1 MELELSQTP
10 GFRINC
16 AVDDI
21 SDQPNPTHCPKSN
34 QHFLDISGNVEES
47 LILQDIFRV
56 VSRFPRYISCYI
68 YRGKSITFGT
78 VYTVQAEFFLCST
91 CRPKMERVGGRAGFG
106 GRMDGGGGGKGVGGS
121 GRSPGPM

>member
-1 MELELSQTP
+1 MELSQTP
-10 GFRINC
+10 GFRINS

-68 YRGKSITFGT
+68 AENRLPLGQCTLYCTA
-78 VYTVQAEFFLCST
+78 YTLGQCKESMGQCKESMGQCKESMVL
-91 CRPKMERVGGRAGFG
+91 PKI
-106 GRMDGGGGGKGVGGS
+106 
-121 GRSPGPM
+121 

>member
-68 YRGKSITFGT
+68 AENRLPLGQCKESTVWFSQKFDSLQSFNHENEAIYYSTIYTAKKCKEILRAFPSI
-78 VYTVQAEFFLCST
+78 
-91 CRPKMERVGGRAGFG
+91 
-106 GRMDGGGGGKGVGGS
+106 
-121 GRSPGPM
+121 